1 MQLTKRLFLAFA
13 MLALIVPLPSVVSA
27 GGPQAHA
34 ARPAYAYHNG
44 GRINVRVYDGRDS
57 GIRFHTFG
65 STSSVERN
73 PCFPY
78 SCEGIG
84 PEITNPNPR
93 TEDEKPACYYG
104 TDDVLFFEKEG
115 SNCLYIRAASPNAAR
130 IEKRRQ
136 EHLAREAAK
145 KKAAKN

>member
-1 MQLTKRLFLAFA
+1 MIKALLASFILLGA
-13 MLALIVPLPSVVSA
+13 SAVEA
-27 GGPQAHA
+27 GGPEARPP
-34 ARPAYAYHNG
+34 RPAYAYHNG

-78 SCEGIG
+78 SCKGISG
-84 PEITNPNPR
+84 PVTNPNPR

-104 TDDVLFFEKEG
+104 VDDVLFFEKEG
-115 SNCLYIRAASPNAAR
+115 STCPYIRPPSRNAAR
-130 IEKRRQ
+130 VEKRRQ
-136 EHLAREAAK
+136 EHLVREAAK
-145 KKAAKN
+145 KRTDSPK